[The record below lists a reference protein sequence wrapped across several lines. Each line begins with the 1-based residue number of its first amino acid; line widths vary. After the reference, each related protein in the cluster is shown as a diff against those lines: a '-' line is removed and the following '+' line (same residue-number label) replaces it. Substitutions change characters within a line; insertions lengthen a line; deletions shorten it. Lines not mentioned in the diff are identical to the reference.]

1 MYNVS
6 TMYNVQPCPYIYIY
20 MSVYVYEYG
29 YVCRIMSGI
38 CAYTHEYTD
47 IHTCV
52 YMCVYAQCMCTN
64 FSTPTETGREAHLV
78 QGTASLSADGPVSVP
93 RFSHCQCLFLQE
105 FSCYGQPRVWAVEKW
120 LPAPE
125 SAWTCLCTRDTC
137 LPSCCAGRQ
146 APSCSQL
153 GDSDRVCPAQS
164 RGFSVFLT
172 PQLLSAPVH
181 SRTHLVS
188 LAEVAVT
195 SIWASK
201 IR

>member
-93 RFSHCQCLFLQE
+93 RFSHASACSFRNSAVMASPGSGPWKSDSQHLSQPEPAFALETPVCQ
-105 FSCYGQPRVWAVEKW
+105 AVAQADRHQAVLSLVTVTVFA
-120 LPAPE
+120 LPNQGD
-125 SAWTCLCTRDTC
+125 SVCSSLH
-137 LPSCCAGRQ
+137 
-146 APSCSQL
+146 SCS
-153 GDSDRVCPAQS
+153 V
-164 RGFSVFLT
+164 
-172 PQLLSAPVH
+172 PQFTAEH
-181 SRTHLVS
+181 IWLV
-188 LAEVAVT
+188 LQ
-195 SIWASK
+195 
-201 IR
+201 R